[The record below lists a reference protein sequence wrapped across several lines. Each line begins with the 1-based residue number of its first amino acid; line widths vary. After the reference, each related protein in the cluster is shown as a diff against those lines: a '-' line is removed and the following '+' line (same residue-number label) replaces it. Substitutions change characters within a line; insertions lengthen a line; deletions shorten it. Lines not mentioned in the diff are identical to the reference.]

1 MWKLI
6 GTLMR
11 KHIYRHFLFL
21 SLLGLMQFVV
31 AGCSSS
37 DEKEP
42 LKPEG
47 EDTPLEKD
55 EYTFNFLSAN
65 KRGRNG

>member
-1 MWKLI
+1 
-6 GTLMR
+6 MR
-11 KHIYRHFLFL
+11 KHIYRHFLFW

-47 EDTPLEKD
+47 GDTHTPSDKE
-55 EYTFNFLSAN
+55 EYFRRGQRLVHMKPVLSTI
-65 KRGRNG
+65 

>member
-1 MWKLI
+1 
-6 GTLMR
+6 MR

-47 EDTPLEKD
+47 KFILECD
-55 EYTFNFLSAN
+55 LLAA
-65 KRGRNG
+65 RW